1 MRLTRLTI
9 GLIALA
15 AATDA
20 GAETTLHATYLRLED
35 ARPPVLSNLDPV
47 PEDEGIAGATLARAD
62 NATTGRFLGHDY
74 LLDVVSLPPGSDPAP
89 AARAALAETPFLILD
104 ADARTVRGI
113 ADLPE
118 AQGALIFSVAAP
130 DEALRDA
137 DCRANVFHT
146 GLSYGMRADALM
158 QALLAKR
165 WTRLALVSGPNPAD
179 LAWADALRA
188 AATKFGL
195 DLVAEKAWSEKA
207 DLRRTA
213 SAEVPLF
220 TQDLPEHDVLLVA
233 DETDDF
239 ARYLAY
245 NTWLPRPV
253 AGSEG
258 IVAQGWAPVVEQWGA
273 AQLQGRFADL
283 AHRPMRPRDYAA
295 WAAMRTLGE
304 AVTRTGSADP
314 AVLRAYILSDGFE
327 LAAFKGRPL
336 SYRPWN
342 GQMRQPVPVA
352 HPRALVAEAPL
363 DGFLHERNELD
374 TLGLDAPESA
384 CRAFGETP

>member
-1 MRLTRLTI
+1 MRRTWITL
-9 GLIALA
+9 GLVALA
-15 AATDA
+15 AAAD
-20 GAETTLHATYLRLED
+20 AETVLHATYLRLEE
-35 ARPPVLSNLDPV
+35 ASAPVLSGLDPV
-47 PEDEGIAGATLARAD
+47 PDDEGIAGAELARAD

-74 LLDVVSLPPGSDPAP
+74 VLDVVRLPPGSDPAP
-89 AARAALAETPFLILD
+89 AARTALAAAPFLILD
-104 ADARTVRGI
+104 ADARAVTAI

-118 AQGALIFSVAAP
+118 AKGALIFSVAAP
-130 DEALRDA
+130 DESLRGA
-137 DCRANVFHT
+137 DCRANVLHT
-146 GLSYGMRADALM
+146 GLSYAMRADALM
-158 QALLAKR
+158 QALLSKR
-165 WTRLALVSGPNPAD
+165 WTRLALVTGPHPLD

-188 AATKFGL
+188 SAAKFGL
-195 DLVAEKAWSEKA
+195 AIVAEKPWSEKA

-258 IVAQGWAPVVEQWGA
+258 LVAQGWAPVVEQWGA
-273 AQLQGRFADL
+273 TQLQNRFEEL

-304 AVTRTGSADP
+304 ALTRTGSADP
-314 AVLRAYILSDGFE
+314 ALLRAFILSDAFE

-336 SYRPWN
+336 SYRGWN
-342 GQMRQPVPVA
+342 GQMRQPVPVV

-363 DGFLHERNELD
+363 EGFLHEHNELD

-384 CRAFGETP
+384 CRAFGDTP